1 MACAR
6 VKIRPGGESEVHS
19 KLIQILQVR
28 LGVANRPPSSFL
40 PGWLKTPLGYPARS
54 AAANGRPVGGMAT
67 TLGAVQPPALQ
78 RHSADAV
85 QTGLRPAGKPLLR
98 SISEVASC
106 SRLLSSADHDSIWPV
121 MELPYFACLVL
132 QDHRKI
138 QQRRRRLTVD
148 CLSCFRERELLKL
161 SRHLTPLRSK
171 TGLMGIDNDFADR
184 GKRKIKTIVRDQFLT
199 STS

>member
-1 MACAR
+1 M
-6 VKIRPGGESEVHS
+6 
-19 KLIQILQVR
+19 
-28 LGVANRPPSSFL
+28 
-40 PGWLKTPLGYPARS
+40 
-54 AAANGRPVGGMAT
+54 

-132 QDHRKI
+132 QGHRKI
-138 QQRRRRLTVD
+138 QQRRTPLTD
-148 CLSCFRERELLKL
+148 ALDYASCFRERERLELR
-161 SRHLTPLRSK
+161 RHLTLLHSNDWLEGWCDVADCGKRTTRQLS
-171 TGLMGIDNDFADR
+171 GIDAHH
-184 GKRKIKTIVRDQFLT
+184 IP
-199 STS
+199 